1 MKPINWTAVFLYC
14 ETLMRNILRTFHPIG
29 SPISQPAKVLPP
41 SINRPEISDSIY
53 TAQLAA
59 AQEFLNQNHHA
70 DLSHTKCLLRD
81 LMPKEYHDKIEKL
94 KENQVPGNV
103 IFVNGGNNIIAT
115 NATKVE
121 QHLSE

>member
-1 MKPINWTAVFLYC
+1 MRPINWTAVFLYC
-14 ETLMRNILRTFHPIG
+14 ETLVRNFLRIFHPID
-29 SPISQPAKVLPP
+29 SPIGQPIKVLPL
-41 SINRPEISDSIY
+41 STNQPEISDSIY

-70 DLSHTKCLLRD
+70 DLSHTKCLLRG

-94 KENQVPGNV
+94 RENQAQGNV

-121 QHLSE
+121 QHLAE

>member
-1 MKPINWTAVFLYC
+1 MKPINWTAVFIYC
-14 ETLMRNILRTFHPIG
+14 GTLVKSILNAFHPMDSHIG
-29 SPISQPAKVLPP
+29 QPVNEPP
-41 SINRPEISDSIY
+41 LSTDHPEILNSIY

-94 KENQVPGNV
+94 RENQVQGIV

-121 QHLSE
+121 QHLPE

>member
-14 ETLMRNILRTFHPIG
+14 ETLAKNILRTFHPMDSHTG
-29 SPISQPAKVLPP
+29 PSVKVLPLAT
-41 SINRPEISDSIY
+41 NHPEILDSIY

-81 LMPKEYHDKIEKL
+81 LMPKEDHDKIEKL
-94 KENQVPGNV
+94 RENQVQGSV

-121 QHLSE
+121 QHLPE